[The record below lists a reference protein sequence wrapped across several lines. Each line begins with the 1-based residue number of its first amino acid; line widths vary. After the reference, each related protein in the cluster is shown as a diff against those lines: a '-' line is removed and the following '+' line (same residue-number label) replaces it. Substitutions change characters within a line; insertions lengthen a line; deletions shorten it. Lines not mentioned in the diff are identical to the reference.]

1 MICDLIITL
10 FGDIYIYIYIYIY
23 MHIISM
29 FVVLTTLNLSDIGQ
43 I

>member
-1 MICDLIITL
+1 MICDLIIML
-10 FGDIYIYIYIYIY
+10 FCDIF
-23 MHIISM
+23 MHIVFM

>member
-1 MICDLIITL
+1 MICDLIIML
-10 FGDIYIYIYIYIY
+10 FFIYIF

-29 FVVLTTLNLSDIGQ
+29 FVVWTTLNLSDIGQ

>member
-1 MICDLIITL
+1 MICDLIIML
-10 FGDIYIYIYIYIY
+10 FGDIYIYIY

>member
-1 MICDLIITL
+1 MIHDLIIML
-10 FGDIYIYIYIYIY
+10 FYDIF

>member
-1 MICDLIITL
+1 MICDLIIIL
-10 FGDIYIYIYIYIY
+10 FYDIF

-29 FVVLTTLNLSDIGQ
+29 LVVLTTLNLSDIGQ